1 MEAHKERLKGCKEER
16 RRNRRRW
23 EIKGAELY
31 VRQVDGNPVQLFI
44 RKQATV
50 IAKGPSRRQ

>member
-1 MEAHKERLKGCKEER
+1 MRRKEDRK
-16 RRNRRRW
+16 RRRW

-50 IAKGPSRRQ
+50 IAKGPFRRQ